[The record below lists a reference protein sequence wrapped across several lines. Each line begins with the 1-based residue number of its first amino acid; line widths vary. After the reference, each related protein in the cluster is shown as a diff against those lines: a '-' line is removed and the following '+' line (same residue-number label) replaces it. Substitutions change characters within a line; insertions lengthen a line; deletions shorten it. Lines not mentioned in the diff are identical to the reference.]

1 MAPVLSRIPQLPVS
15 IPGPRE
21 PWWTMTFTVGLHR
34 AIRAVRKWVGV
45 SQNVIK
51 TDVALV
57 GAGIMSATLGALLR
71 QLEPTWS
78 ISLFERLH
86 AAAAESSDPWNNAGT
101 GHSALCELNYTPA
114 GADGEIDIT
123 KALNINEQFQQ
134 SRQFWAYGVDNGVLG
149 APDEFINPIPHVAF
163 CHGESGVEFLR
174 KRHAA
179 LSSQTLFEDM
189 EFITDDGEF
198 AARLPLM
205 AAGRDYSDPVALN
218 WYTEGTDVDFGAL
231 TQQLLNYVGRDAHL
245 YYGHEVRN
253 LSQQSDGSWAL
264 KIKNTGT
271 GDILRVEAKFVFIGA
286 GGGAL
291 HLLQKS
297 GIPEAKGFGG
307 FPVSG
312 QFFRCTNPELIAE
325 HSAKVY
331 GQAAVGAPP
340 MSVPHLDTR
349 VINHDKGLL
358 FGPYAGW
365 SPKFLK
371 TGGVMDLPKSVKP
384 GNLLPMMSIAPKEF
398 GLLKYLIGELA
409 ATSADRVK
417 TLQEFVPR
425 ATGGD
430 WEMITAGQRVQ
441 VIRATGNSGNL
452 EFGTAVVAAGDGTI
466 AGLLGAS
473 PGAST
478 AVPAMLNVLQQCFG
492 SRFDGWTPKLTE
504 MIPSYGKKLNDE
516 PALFRRLWDWT
527 NRSLEL
533 TGAGTA
539 KAGAAPAAEPEAVE
553 PA

>member
-1 MAPVLSRIPQLPVS
+1 M
-15 IPGPRE
+15 
-21 PWWTMTFTVGLHR
+21 
-34 AIRAVRKWVGV
+34 
-45 SQNVIK
+45 SQKVIK

-71 QLEPTWS
+71 QLEPNWS
-78 ISLFERLH
+78 ISLFERLD

-101 GHSALCELNYTPA
+101 GHSALCELNYTPM
-114 GADGEIDIT
+114 GDDGVIDIS

-134 SRQFWAYGVDNGVLG
+134 SRQFWAHAVDTGLLG
-149 APDEFINPIPHVAF
+149 APDEFINPIPHVSFA
-163 CHGESGVEFLR
+163 HGPDGVDYLR
-174 KRHAA
+174 KRYEA
-179 LSSQTLFEDM
+179 LSSQTLFEAM
-189 EFITDDGEF
+189 ELITDDAEF
-198 AARLPLM
+198 GKRLPLM
-205 AAGRDYSDPVALN
+205 GAGRDYSDPVALN

-231 TQQLLNYVGRDAHL
+231 TQQLLNYVGRDADL
-245 YYGHEVRN
+245 YFGYDVRN
-253 LSQQSDGSWAL
+253 LSQQADGSWV
-264 KIKNTGT
+264 IKVRNTRSGE
-271 GDILRVEAKFVFIGA
+271 DFRVEAKFVFIGA

-312 QFFRCTNPELIAE
+312 QFFRCTNPEVIAE

-409 ATSADRVK
+409 STPADRVN
-417 TLQEFVPR
+417 TLREFVPR

-441 VIRATGNSGNL
+441 VIRKSGKGGNL

-478 AVPAMLNVLQQCFG
+478 AVPAMISVLQQCFG
-492 SRFDGWTPKLTE
+492 DRFDGWQGKLTE
-504 MIPSYGKKLNDE
+504 MIPSYGTKLNDD
-516 PALFRRLWDWT
+516 PALFRQMWDWT

-533 TGAGTA
+533 TGRGRD
-539 KAGAAPAAEPEAVE
+539 AAPDAGRHEAPETV
-553 PA
+553 